1 MFRFLFDIDTWQELK
16 ESLTKNKLRTV
27 ITMIGVWWGILL
39 LIGLLG
45 SAKGIENKFSVQ
57 FGDYATNSVFIWGQ
71 STSMAF
77 KGYQEGRFPRL
88 KFSHLEKIKN
98 QVRGIKF
105 LLPRNARDAQV
116 VRGVQYAS
124 FTMSGD
130 FPLLDQIQK
139 KNLIAGRFINQ
150 SDINESKKVAVIS
163 DDVFKQLFDADE
175 DAIGDFIKIN
185 EINYTVV
192 GVFEQGDF
200 DFGGQLH
207 IPFTTF
213 QKVYNQGDNIGW
225 ITVTG
230 ENGFDIRQLEKDVKL
245 VLKNLN
251 YVHPDDNRAF
261 GSFNLG
267 ELFERFEGFLMGM
280 QFLTWFVGIATLIAG
295 VFAIGNILLIT
306 VKERTKEIGIR
317 RAIGATPFEI
327 KRQIVIESIFLTII
341 AGIFGIYPPAFVA
354 QVVAFAFGLAA
365 SSIFPALIMGIFSK
379 RINSSG
385 AITGMITGLL
395 FTLSYIIFFKFIAP
409 DFNNSD
415 YWFLGISPEG
425 IGIIGMLVN
434 FFFAIAISLI
444 TKAPPEEI
452 KNLVD
457 KIRQPG

>member
-1 MFRFLFDIDTWQELK
+1 MLKFLFDIDTWQELR
-16 ESLTKNKLRTV
+16 ESLTKNKLRTI

-98 QVRGIKF
+98 QVQGIKF

-124 FTMSGD
+124 FSMSGD

-139 KNLIAGRFINQ
+139 KNLISGRFINQ
-150 SDINESKKVAVIS
+150 SDIDETKKVAVIS

-175 DAIGDFIKIN
+175 NAIGDFIKIN
-185 EINYTVV
+185 EISYKVV

-230 ENGFDIRQLEKDVKL
+230 DDDYDIRQLENDVKL

-251 YVHPDDNRAF
+251 FVHPDDNRAF

-267 ELFERFEGFLMGM
+267 ELFDRFEGFLMGM

-341 AGIFGIYPPAFVA
+341 AGIFGIISGGWILIVMDS
-354 QVVAFAFGLAA
+354 AFGSGPDSVLINA
-365 SSIFPALIMGIFSK
+365 SVPIFVV
-379 RINSSG
+379 
-385 AITGMITGLL
+385 
-395 FTLSYIIFFKFIAP
+395 FIAVIILVV
-409 DFNNSD
+409 FGT
-415 YWFLGISPEG
+415 L
-425 IGIIGMLVN
+425 IG
-434 FFFAIAISLI
+434 LI
-444 TKAPPEEI
+444 PANRATSIKPIDALREE
-452 KNLVD
+452 
-457 KIRQPG
+457 

>member
-1 MFRFLFDIDTWQELK
+1 MFKFLIDKDTWQELR

-71 STSMAF
+71 STSKAF
-77 KGYQEGRFPRL
+77 KGYQEGRRPRL

-98 QVRGIKF
+98 QVNGIKF
-105 LLPRNARDAQV
+105 LLPRNARDVQV
-116 VRGVQYAS
+116 VRGVQYDN
-124 FTMSGD
+124 FGLSGD

-139 KNLIAGRFINQ
+139 KNLISGRFINQ
-150 SDINESKKVAVIS
+150 LDIDDNKKVAVIS
-163 DDVFKQLFDADE
+163 DDVYKQLFEIDE
-175 DAIGDFIKIN
+175 KAIGEFIKIN
-185 EINYTVV
+185 EINYKVI

-200 DFGGQLH
+200 DFGGELH

-213 QKVYNQGDNIGW
+213 RDVYNQGDNIGW

-230 ENGFDIRQLEKDVKL
+230 EDGYNIRQIENDVKL
-245 VLKNLN
+245 VLKNLT

-327 KRQIVIESIFLTII
+327 KRQIVLESIFLTII
-341 AGIFGIYPPAFVA
+341 AGIFGIISGGWILMWMDSSFGSGPDSVLINASVPILVVFISVIILVVFGTLIGLIPANRA
-354 QVVAFAFGLAA
+354 T
-365 SSIFPALIMGIFSK
+365 SIKPIDAL
-379 RINSSG
+379 R
-385 AITGMITGLL
+385 
-395 FTLSYIIFFKFIAP
+395 
-409 DFNNSD
+409 
-415 YWFLGISPEG
+415 
-425 IGIIGMLVN
+425 
-434 FFFAIAISLI
+434 
-444 TKAPPEEI
+444 EE
-452 KNLVD
+452 
-457 KIRQPG
+457 

>member
-1 MFRFLFDIDTWQELK
+1 MFRFLFDKDTWQELR

-71 STSMAF
+71 TTSKAF
-77 KGYQEGRFPRL
+77 KGFQQGRYPGL
-88 KFSHLEKIKN
+88 KLSQLEKIKN
-98 QVRGIKF
+98 QVKGIKF
-105 LLPRNARDAQV
+105 LLPRIARDAQV
-116 VRGVQYAS
+116 VRGVQYDN
-124 FTMSGD
+124 FGISGD
-130 FPLLDQIQK
+130 FPLLDEIQK
-139 KNLIAGRFINQ
+139 KNLITGRFIDQ
-150 SDINESKKVAVIS
+150 LDINDSKKVAVIS
-163 DDVFKQLFDADE
+163 DDVYKQLFAVDE
-175 DAIGDFIKIN
+175 NAIGEFIKIN
-185 EINYTVV
+185 DISYKVV

-200 DFGGQLH
+200 DFGGDLH

-230 ENGFDIRQLEKDVKL
+230 EQGFDIRQIEKDVKL
-245 VLKNLN
+245 ALKNLN

-267 ELFERFEGFLMGM
+267 ELFERFEGFLKGM

-327 KRQIVIESIFLTII
+327 KRQIILESIFLTII
-341 AGIFGIYPPAFVA
+341 AGIFGIISGGWILIAMDYTYGSGPDSI
-354 QVVAFAFGLAA
+354 LINA
-365 SSIFPALIMGIFSK
+365 SVSIFVV
-379 RINSSG
+379 
-385 AITGMITGLL
+385 
-395 FTLSYIIFFKFIAP
+395 FIAVIILVL
-409 DFNNSD
+409 FGT
-415 YWFLGISPEG
+415 L
-425 IGIIGMLVN
+425 IG
-434 FFFAIAISLI
+434 LI
-444 TKAPPEEI
+444 PANRATSIKPIDALREE
-452 KNLVD
+452 
-457 KIRQPG
+457 